1 MQSFIK
7 FVVLGL
13 TLCWIL
19 GCDMGSPTG
28 ATADIDPAAVQ
39 QEDAA
44 VAEAEKAEAARQAQS
59 ATQP

>member
-7 FVVLGL
+7 FVVLGV
-13 TLCWIL
+13 TLCGIL
-19 GCDMGSPTG
+19 GCERGSRTG
-28 ATADIDPAAVQ
+28 ATADINPAAVQ

-59 ATQP
+59 AALP